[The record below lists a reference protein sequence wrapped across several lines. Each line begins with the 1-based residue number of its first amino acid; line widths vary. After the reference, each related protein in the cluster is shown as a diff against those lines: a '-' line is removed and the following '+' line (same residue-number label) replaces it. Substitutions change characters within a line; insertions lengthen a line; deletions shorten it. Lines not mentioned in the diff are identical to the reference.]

1 MYLVSGYFFILQF
14 KCFIYLATTLSASEH
29 LVKKNTGF
37 NKPVRIPQSVSAD
50 TGSVILVIPYAPTVQ
65 QAQA

>member
-1 MYLVSGYFFILQF
+1 M
-14 KCFIYLATTLSASEH
+14 ATTLGASEH